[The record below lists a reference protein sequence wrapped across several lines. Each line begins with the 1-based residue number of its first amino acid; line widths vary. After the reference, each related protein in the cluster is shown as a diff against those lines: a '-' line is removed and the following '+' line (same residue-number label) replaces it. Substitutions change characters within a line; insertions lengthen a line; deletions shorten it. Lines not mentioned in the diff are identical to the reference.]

1 MFLSILSKFQLGHS
15 VIHPFSINDAKHR
28 EGGEDWIYGHL
39 HKLMNTVYTKGK
51 TYVLHAIQIG
61 STISFMVLLSTK
73 SGNGTNMKYVL
84 PFVIRKGNFR
94 FSELLME
101 LK

>member
-39 HKLMNTVYTKGK
+39 HKLMNTVYKGEK
-51 TYVLHAIQIG
+51 PM
-61 STISFMVLLSTK
+61 SFTLYKLVAPFLLWF
-73 SGNGTNMKYVL
+73 Y
-84 PFVIRKGNFR
+84 
-94 FSELLME
+94 LL
-101 LK
+101 LKVEMAQT